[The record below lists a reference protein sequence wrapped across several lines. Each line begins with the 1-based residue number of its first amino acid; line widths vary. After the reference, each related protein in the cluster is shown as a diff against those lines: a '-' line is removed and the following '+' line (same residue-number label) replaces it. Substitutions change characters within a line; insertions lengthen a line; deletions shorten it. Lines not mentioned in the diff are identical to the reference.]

1 MLLSD
6 VRGVICLAFYSNL
19 AAQGVS
25 ASKVTVSLA
34 LWQCLFL
41 YIVANITYYIWKS
54 YILFQ
59 SLKIQ
64 FLSIRQTYLGYCC
77 KYSPN
82 IIVGWLGC
90 LCNKVNLN
98 SYMVTPSSLRALFKS
113 QHCTFNAWQASGII
127 TRLVDMGFDFS

>member
-1 MLLSD
+1 MNKKNNNFVYKGDTLQCKSNY
-6 VRGVICLAFYSNL
+6 FY
-19 AAQGVS
+19 
-25 ASKVTVSLA
+25 K
-34 LWQCLFL
+34 
-41 YIVANITYYIWKS
+41 
-54 YILFQ
+54 
-59 SLKIQ
+59 
-64 FLSIRQTYLGYCC
+64 
-77 KYSPN
+77 N